1 KEWGEAPESVDDL
14 EGRLVGVGK
23 DAAPRLATLLDQ
35 AREDDD
41 PLPVGPVARAFARL
55 AQGEGVACL
64 ARLLRSPR
72 EANRVAAVAALA
84 EVSTPEAT
92 ALVLE
97 AMKSEAHEEAAAAAH
112 CAALLVKR
120 DPRRAPD
127 AAFMRSLRD
136 APNLDVVGGFLGQ
149 LATPAA

>member
-1 KEWGEAPESVDDL
+1 
-14 EGRLVGVGK
+14 
-23 DAAPRLATLLDQ
+23 
-35 AREDDD
+35 EDDD

-97 AMKSEAHEEAAAAAH
+97 AMKSEAHEEAAAAAR
-112 CAALLVKR
+112 CAALLVNR
-120 DPRRAPD
+120 EPRRAPD

-149 LATPAA
+149 LATPAAHETLLQLLARSSPALQSAAMDGLWDFAAAGDRESV